1 MLNKTKN
8 EEYDLIN
15 EMKHN
20 TLELYQQYDDK
31 LTAQKYFDFYTKLNY
46 DVVLAD
52 NIITRNSNK
61 NGFYIRRK
69 GYIPQ
74 TSQK

>member
-8 EEYDLIN
+8 EEYNLIN

-20 TLELYQQYDDK
+20 TLELYQVFDDK
-31 LTAQKYFDFYTKLNY
+31 FTAQKYFDFYTKLNY
-46 DVVLAD
+46 DVVIAD

-61 NGFYIRRK
+61 IGFYIRRK
-69 GYIPQ
+69 GYIPPQ
-74 TSQK
+74 